1 MDGKY
6 EPMSEIK
13 TIKPIEQSDV
23 EELKVLE
30 MSGDGD
36 YFLKS
41 VNEMNMHRIEGR
53 LIFVP
58 KVPDRDMKNVR
69 DFIIESIGEWVD
81 DPSVGLFGP
90 NDNEKLILKA
100 IVDGL
105 E

>member
-6 EPMSEIK
+6 EPRTEIR

-23 EELKVLE
+23 EELGAIE
-30 MSGDGD
+30 MSGYGD
-36 YFLKS
+36 YFLQS
-41 VNEMNMHRIEGR
+41 VNDMNMHRIEGR

-90 NDNEKLILKA
+90 NENEQLILKA